1 MPRIAFDYPYGGLSE
16 VFSFSNQEVGTSRDE
31 RNMRSIDPVTQ
42 RIRGAQRAGLGL
54 HAGGNQLDGSN
65 KIKAIVSLA
74 KDKTQLTWA
83 KNQAGGVTGSND
95 WDVSVLPTPTPC
107 VDIIRDDY
115 GGFYAADVNGAVHRI
130 NSDGEVINT
139 MTFPLPNGSKVNA
152 IAVDQYQNI
161 IAATGP
167 TARDQTHAAVLYA
180 AELQADGTYALAWQI
195 EMSSV
200 WSITSVAIY
209 PGAVRDTLYVTSSAQ
224 PSTTAQTNVYMHVF
238 PEYDMTYAPKED
250 VSKKWT
256 QAVGQ
261 TAATLSSGCARLMQV
276 AIATPGHAY
285 VSVTDQDGNDAVYQ
299 AVFRVDPNGTSP
311 ASSTYSIINSGGGTD
326 VAGIGMCVT
335 VIETLS
341 SGDIH
346 IATAG
351 DKLGSNS
358 AVRHITVLK
367 DDKDAGTLAASSGV
381 SFGGSS
387 TGWRVNGSDGAAAG
401 VGDSRRIRIAVDKD
415 GHLYVP
421 YGLYD
426 PNSAYTTDPIIFCK
440 YVSNGISDGN
450 SEGIDGTFGTPILA
464 VALPIGKPE
473 YGGVDIPYSEYA
485 VYGGEDASAIS
496 IWQTRLAKV
505 TQSTQ
510 APRDVKVVVA
520 GSNMVRVLNAAG
532 TNYDTN
538 PTSYNSHLDS
548 AAPYVQ
554 MVPAFGKVYI
564 VDGKSNLVYDPD
576 DGTNGSLKKWT
587 GSGMAET
594 PKRCRLVETWRG
606 RIVLARDPEDP
617 SAWHMSEVFDP
628 DGWDNFPQNPSASDA
643 ISARNSRAGGIP
655 DIVNTVIPYNDD
667 LCIFGGDSSI
677 WQLTGDPRAGGQ
689 LDLLTDSTGISF
701 GRPWCKDPN
710 GRMWFF
716 GSHGDLYVMAPG
728 QLPASVSASRV
739 PRSLQ
744 QVDLGNYYVNLV
756 WNYIDNGVHIFVCP
770 FGAGGALVDHWF
782 YDAANNAFH
791 KDRFGQSSSSNIQP
805 TAAIDLNGDTF
816 SDRAVLIGGEDGR
829 LRRWGKDSSG
839 NMPSDDEQ
847 TTSADI
853 AIDSYVTAGPIGP
866 PGQTQQLQI
875 TELSALLGDSQDGC
889 NFEVFSSDNPED
901 LGQAK
906 AAGFLRPGRNGRKLI
921 RVSGDNVFIRMR
933 NARASSRWAYE
944 QGYIQ
949 ATGAGD
955 LRTDY

>member
-16 VFSFSNQEVGTSRDE
+16 VFSFSNQEQNTSRDE

-54 HAGGNQLDGSN
+54 HAGGNQLDSSN
-65 KIKAIVSLA
+65 KIKAIAALS

-83 KNQAGGVTGSND
+83 KNQTGGVTGSND

-130 NSDGEVINT
+130 NSDGEVVNT
-139 MTFPLPNGSKVNA
+139 MTFPLPSGSNINA

-167 TARDQTHAAVLYA
+167 TLHSATETAILYA

-195 EMSSV
+195 EMPSV

-209 PGAVRDTLYVTSSAQ
+209 PGAVRDTLYVTSSAT
-224 PSTTAQTNVYMHVF
+224 PQTGSASNVYMHVF
-238 PEYDMTYAPKED
+238 PEYSMTWPPKED
-250 VSKKWT
+250 TSKKWT
-256 QAVGQ
+256 QAAGV
-261 TAATLSSGCARLMQV
+261 SSTTPSRMMQV
-276 AIATPGHAY
+276 AIAPQGHAY
-285 VSVTDQDGNDAVYQ
+285 VAVSDVDGTNAKWQAVY
-299 AVFRVDPNGTSP
+299 RVDPNGTSP
-311 ASSTYSIINSGGGTD
+311 ATSTYSLVNAGGSSD
-326 VAGIGMCVT
+326 ESGIGIAVT
-335 VIETLS
+335 VLDTQS
-341 SGDIH
+341 NGNIH

-351 DKLGSNS
+351 DKTHTDQDD
-358 AVRHITVLK
+358 RHISVLVDSGTALTV
-367 DDKDAGTLAASSGV
+367 GSGV
-381 SFGGSS
+381 NLGTGSGMFTDGK
-387 TGWRVNGSDGAAAG
+387 TGWGTGAAN
-401 VGDSRRIRIAVDKD
+401 SRRIRIAVDKD
-415 GHLYVP
+415 NHLYVP
-421 YGLYD
+421 YGITETT
-426 PNSAYTTDPIIFCK
+426 SRFTTDPIIFCE
-440 YVSNGISDGN
+440 YETAAISDGN
-450 SEGIDGTFGTPILA
+450 SEGIDGTCAQPVLA

-510 APRDVKVVVA
+510 APRDIKVVVA

-554 MVPAFGKVYI
+554 MAPAFGKVYI

-606 RIVLARDPEDP
+606 RMVLARDPEDP

-655 DIVNTVIPYNDD
+655 DIINTVIPYNDD

-677 WQLTGDPRAGGQ
+677 WQLTGDPRVGGQ
-689 LDLLTDSTGISF
+689 LDLVTDSTGISF

-710 GRMWFF
+710 GRLWFF

-728 QLPASVSASRV
+728 QLPTSVSASRV

-770 FGAGGALVDHWF
+770 FGAGGTLVDHWF
-782 YDAANNAFH
+782 YDATNNAFH
-791 KDRFGQSSSSNIQP
+791 KDRFGQSNSNNIQP

-816 SDRAVLIGGEDGR
+816 DDRAVLIGGEDGR
-829 LRRWGKDSSG
+829 LRRWGKDSNG

-866 PGQTQQLQI
+866 PGQTQQLQL

-906 AAGFLRPGRNGRKLI
+906 AAGFLQPGRNGRKLI

-933 NARASSRWAYE
+933 NARAGSRWAYE

-949 ATGAGD
+949 VSGAGD
-955 LRTDY
+955 LRTGY